1 MGRKPK
7 FAREDILAA
16 ALELVAAGGPGSV
29 TIAGLAGAI
38 GAPTG
43 SIYHRFE
50 SREQVLAELWMQVVE
65 TFQSGFVTSLEA
77 ATSAKDAA
85 RIAVELVAWTRAH
98 PSEARILAVHRR
110 QDFVASSWPSGLV
123 TRARALEPALGAA
136 LESFAK
142 RVFGRVDTETRL
154 RVRFALVDAPLAA
167 VKPFIVAGK
176 PAPRAL
182 DSLIADVTRAALER
196 RTPASRAPARHA

>member
-1 MGRKPK
+1 MGRKPR

-16 ALELVAAGGPGSV
+16 ALELAAAAGPSSV
-29 TIAGLAGAI
+29 TVAGLAEAV

-43 SIYHRFE
+43 SLYHRFE

-65 TFQSGFVTSLEA
+65 AFQRELVASLEV
-77 ATSAKDAA
+77 ATTAKDAA

-98 PSEARILAVHRR
+98 PNEARLLALHHRR
-110 QDFVASSWPSGLV
+110 DFVEGSWPSGL
-123 TRARALEPALGAA
+123 TSRARALEPALGTA
-136 LESFAK
+136 LRGFAK
-142 RVFGRVDTETRL
+142 RAFGHADAGTML

-176 PAPRAL
+176 SPPRAG
-182 DSLIADVTRAALER
+182 DSLVADVTLAALASS
-196 RTPASRAPARHA
+196 PLSRASSRGR

>member
-7 FAREDILAA
+7 FAREEILAA
-16 ALELVAAGGPGSV
+16 ALELAAAGGPGLV
-29 TIAGLAGAI
+29 TVAGLAGAV

-65 TFQSGFVTSLEA
+65 TFQRVFMASLEL
-77 ATSAKDAA
+77 ATNVSDAG

-98 PSEARILAVHRR
+98 PNEARLLALHRR
-110 QDFVASSWPSGLV
+110 QDFVAGTWPSGLV

-136 LESFAK
+136 LQSFAK
-142 RVFGRVDTETRL
+142 RAFGRADATTLL

-176 PAPRAL
+176 TPPRAL
-182 DSLIADVTRAALER
+182 DSLVADVTRAALEPCS
-196 RTPASRAPARHA
+196 PASRARARRA